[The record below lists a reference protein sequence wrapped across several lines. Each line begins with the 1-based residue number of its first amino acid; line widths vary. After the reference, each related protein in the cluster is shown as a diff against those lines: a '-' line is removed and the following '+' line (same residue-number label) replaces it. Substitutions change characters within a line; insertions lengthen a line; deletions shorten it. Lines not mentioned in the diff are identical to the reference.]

1 MSVASF
7 LQSAHPTAFSFELLP
22 PLRGKSIES
31 LYRTIERLLPFGPAY
46 INITTHRSETIYHE
60 VEDGRFERLS
70 LRNRPGTVAIAAALK
85 ARYDIPTVPH
95 VICSGFTQGE
105 IECELLDLSF
115 LGITDLILLR
125 GDRARGENR
134 FVPMPGGHAHAIDL
148 CRQVGRLNRG
158 VLMDGTQCDP
168 LPVPFTFGVAGYP
181 EKHEEAMNLD
191 TDLAHLRAKVDAGA
205 SYIVTQMFF
214 DNRRYFDFVDRVRE
228 AGITVPVIPGIK
240 PLTTLNHQSLLP
252 KTFHI
257 DFPAELVSEWERCRT
272 NDDVK
277 QLGVEWAIAQAR
289 ELKATGVP
297 SIHFYSM
304 NAASSVEKIARAVY

>member
-158 VLMDGTQCDP
+158 VLMDGTQCDS
-168 LPVPFTFGVAGYP
+168 LPEPFTFGVAGYP

-191 TDLAHLRAKVDAGA
+191 TDLAHLKAKVDAGA

-277 QLGVEWAIAQAR
+277 QLGVEWATAQAR
-289 ELKATGVP
+289 ELKAAGVP

-304 NAASSVEKIARAVY
+304 NATSSVEKIARAVY

>member
-60 VEDGRFERLS
+60 VADGRFERLS

-148 CRQVGRLNRG
+148 CRQVNRLNRG